1 MKDVLDSMRAGSADL
16 IHLSNILDWLS
27 ASEAEATLHAAQRV
41 MKPGG
46 KVIIRQL
53 NSTLEIPTLDS
64 GLRWDAELGA
74 AMERRDRS
82 YFYPQIHV
90 GRRP

>member
-1 MKDVLDSMRAGSADL
+1 
-16 IHLSNILDWLS
+16 
-27 ASEAEATLHAAQRV
+27 V

-53 NSTLEIPTLDS
+53 NSTLEIPALDS
-64 GLRWDAELGA
+64 GLRWDAELGF

-90 GRRP
+90 GSRP